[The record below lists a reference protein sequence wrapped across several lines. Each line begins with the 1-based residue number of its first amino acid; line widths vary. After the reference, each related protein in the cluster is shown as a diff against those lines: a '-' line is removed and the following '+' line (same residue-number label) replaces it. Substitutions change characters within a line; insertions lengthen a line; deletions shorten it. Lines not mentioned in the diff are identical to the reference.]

1 MKSTPLETAQ
11 LSKSSKM
18 FMVPWCILKANDVA
32 KMASI
37 SKSVIIDFIGERDPT
52 VQKRNGFVT
61 TRRINK

>member
-18 FMVPWCILKANDVA
+18 FMVPRCIFKTNDIA

-37 SKSVIIDFIGERDPT
+37 LKSVMIDFIGERDPT

-61 TRRINK
+61 TRRMNK